1 MTDQYQA
8 FTQSPIGK
16 FVVKNLGLPSPVVLE
31 RFESAQPVVNGAVLV
46 GAAPSSVLSG
56 AIAQVLSNIHADSY
70 VGNNVALQ
78 QEAAKVGLNLRPFNA
93 GDKESKFK
101 AVVFDASGIQNSEQL
116 NELYKFF
123 NPIARQVATS
133 GRVIVIGT
141 TPETAKTVKQA
152 IAQRALEGFIKS
164 VGKEFKKG
172 ITAVLVGAA
181 PSSVLS
187 GAIAQVL
194 SNIHADSYVGNNV
207 ALQQEAAKVGLNL
220 RPFNAGDKE
229 SKFKAVVFDASG
241 IQNSEQLNEL
251 YKFFNPIARQVA
263 TSGRVIVIGTTP
275 ETAKTVKQA
284 IAQRALEG
292 FIKSVGKEFKKGI
305 TAQVVYVDEG
315 AAANLESTL
324 RFLLSPRSAYVSGQ
338 VIRVSKADVVDVDWA
353 KPLAGKTALVTGA
366 SRGIGEAIAHV
377 LARDGAHVICLDV
390 PQQQA
395 DLDRV
400 AADIGGSTLAID
412 ITAADAGEKIKAAAA
427 KQGGLDI
434 IVHNAGITRDKT
446 LANMKPELWDLVIN
460 INLSAA
466 ERVNNYLLEITR
478 DKTLANMKPELWDL
492 VININLSA
500 AERVNDYLLENDG
513 LNANGRIVCV
523 SSISG
528 IAGNLGQ
535 TNYAASKAGVIG
547 LVKFTAPILKNGIT
561 INAVAPGFIETQ
573 MTAAIPFAI
582 REAGRRMNSMQQG
595 GLPVD
600 VAETIAWFAS
610 TASTGVNGNVVRV
623 CGQSLLGA

>member
-1 MTDQYQA
+1 MSCTE
-8 FTQSPIGK
+8 
-16 FVVKNLGLPSPVVLE
+16 KNLGLPSPVVLE
-31 RFESAQPVVNGAVLV
+31 RFESAQPVVKGAVLV

-56 AIAQVLSNIHADSY
+56 AIAQVLSNIH
-70 VGNNVALQ
+70 
-78 QEAAKVGLNLRPFNA
+78 
-93 GDKESKFK
+93 
-101 AVVFDASGIQNSEQL
+101 
-116 NELYKFF
+116 
-123 NPIARQVATS
+123 T
-133 GRVIVIGT
+133 
-141 TPETAKTVKQA
+141 
-152 IAQRALEGFIKS
+152 
-164 VGKEFKKG
+164 
-172 ITAVLVGAA
+172 
-181 PSSVLS
+181 
-187 GAIAQVL
+187 
-194 SNIHADSYVGNNV
+194 DSYVGNNV

-466 ERVNNYLLEITR
+466 ERVN
-478 DKTLANMKPELWDL
+478 
-492 VININLSA
+492 
-500 AERVNDYLLENDG
+500 DYLLENDG

>member
-31 RFESAQPVVNGAVLV
+31 RFESAQPVVKGAVLV

-56 AIAQVLSNIHADSY
+56 AIAQVLSNIH
-70 VGNNVALQ
+70 
-78 QEAAKVGLNLRPFNA
+78 
-93 GDKESKFK
+93 
-101 AVVFDASGIQNSEQL
+101 
-116 NELYKFF
+116 
-123 NPIARQVATS
+123 T
-133 GRVIVIGT
+133 
-141 TPETAKTVKQA
+141 
-152 IAQRALEGFIKS
+152 
-164 VGKEFKKG
+164 
-172 ITAVLVGAA
+172 
-181 PSSVLS
+181 
-187 GAIAQVL
+187 
-194 SNIHADSYVGNNV
+194 DSYVGNNV

-377 LARDGAHVICLDV
+377 LARDGAHVTCLDV

-434 IVHNAGITRDKT
+434 IVHNAG
-446 LANMKPELWDLVIN
+446 
-460 INLSAA
+460 
-466 ERVNNYLLEITR
+466 ITR

>member
-1 MTDQYQA
+1 MIDQYQA

-16 FVVKNLGLPSPVVLE
+16 FVVKNLGLPSPVVLD
-31 RFESAQPVVNGAVLV
+31 RFEQGQPVIRGAVLI
-46 GAAPSSVLSG
+46 GAAPEGVLSS
-56 AIAQVLSNIHADSY
+56 AIANVLSTIHADSY
-70 VGNNVALQ
+70 AGNNTDIQ
-78 QEAAKVGLNLRPFNA
+78 QAAAQVGLNLRAFNS
-93 GDKESKFK
+93 GDKESRFK
-101 AVVFDASGIQNSEQL
+101 AVIFDASGIQNSEQL
-116 NELYKFF
+116 NELHKFF
-123 NPIARQVATS
+123 NPIARQIEGS
-133 GRVIVIGT
+133 GRVIVVAT
-141 TPETAKTVKQA
+141 TPESAKTVKQA
-152 IAQRALEGFIKS
+152 IAQRALEGF
-164 VGKEFKKG
+164 V
-172 ITAVLVGAA
+172 
-181 PSSVLS
+181 
-187 GAIAQVL
+187 
-194 SNIHADSYVGNNV
+194 
-207 ALQQEAAKVGLNL
+207 
-220 RPFNAGDKE
+220 
-229 SKFKAVVFDASG
+229 
-241 IQNSEQLNEL
+241 
-251 YKFFNPIARQVA
+251 
-263 TSGRVIVIGTTP
+263 
-275 ETAKTVKQA
+275 
-284 IAQRALEG
+284 
-292 FIKSVGKEFKKGI
+292 KSVGKEFKKGI
-305 TAQVVYVDEG
+305 TAQLVYVDDG
-315 AAANLESTL
+315 AANNLESTL

-338 VIRVSKADVVDVDWA
+338 VIRISKAEVVKVDWN

-366 SRGIGEAIAHV
+366 SRGIGEAIAHI

-400 AADIGGSTLAID
+400 AADISGSALGLD
-412 ITAADAGEKIKAAAA
+412 ITAADAGEKIKAAAQ
-427 KQGGLDI
+427 KNGGLDI

-466 ERVNNYLLEITR
+466 ERI
-478 DKTLANMKPELWDL
+478 
-492 VININLSA
+492 
-500 AERVNDYLLENDG
+500 NDYLLENDG
-513 LNANGRIVCV
+513 LNANGRIICV

-582 REAGRRMNSMQQG
+582 REAGRRMNSMNQG

-610 TASTGVNGNVVRV
+610 SASTGLNGNVVRV